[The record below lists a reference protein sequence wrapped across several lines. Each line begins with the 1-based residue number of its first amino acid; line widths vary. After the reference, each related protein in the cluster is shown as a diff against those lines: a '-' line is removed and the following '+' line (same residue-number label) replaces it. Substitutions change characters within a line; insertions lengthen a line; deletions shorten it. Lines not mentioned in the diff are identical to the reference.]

1 MHIVDCVLSLDT
13 YNRPLTMSAIY
24 ERNGYSSR
32 ILQSFLQ
39 NPNPLFTIQEVHQL
53 WNDIPLPEEI
63 HPVSKTF
70 QYQRIQKT
78 GNHYLNSDSKEH
90 LPELNLHK
98 QVRGSSYGTKM
109 HKLME
114 TIGEDTFSIENIKKK
129 AEMLGLQLYDKQMH
143 SITTLYEH
151 PIYQEALQGQCFH
164 ELPLW

>member
-1 MHIVDCVLSLDT
+1 
-13 YNRPLTMSAIY
+13 MSAIY
-24 ERNGYSSR
+24 ERNGYSSW

-70 QYQRIQKT
+70 QYQKDTKKLEIITPTAIQ
-78 GNHYLNSDSKEH
+78 KEH

-114 TIGEDTFSIENIKKK
+114 TIGEDTFSIENIKEK

-143 SITTLYEH
+143 SITCLLYTS
-151 PIYQEALQGQCFH
+151 P
-164 ELPLW
+164 